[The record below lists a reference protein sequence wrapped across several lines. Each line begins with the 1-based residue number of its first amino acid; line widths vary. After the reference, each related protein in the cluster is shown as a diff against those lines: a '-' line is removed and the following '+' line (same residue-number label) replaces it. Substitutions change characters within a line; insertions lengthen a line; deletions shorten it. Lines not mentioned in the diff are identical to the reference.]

1 MRPQNKELAN
11 QFIHSL
17 GKVIRLPLLRPLFK
31 LSLDAPNMT
40 SFNVLIVGGGIS
52 GPAAAYWLS
61 RIPGAKVTLIERSS
75 QMRASG
81 QQLDLRV
88 AGVDMMKKMGI
99 EPAVRAVRCQEPGT
113 QVVDTDGR
121 TKAYFPAADHGS
133 GRQSMTS
140 EYEIMRG
147 DLVKI
152 LYRLTHSRS
161 NVRHVFNRTVE
172 NFTQDDE
179 TDPNGK
185 VYVTFSDGCQ
195 EKYDLV
201 LAADGTGSKT
211 RKIMLGPDAPDPRH
225 RTGGYIGY
233 FSIKSQPWDSDRS
246 TYCQLPGP
254 RMARAIMTRKDIP
267 ELTRI
272 YMMLGRRD
280 ESVDL
285 ALKSGNLT
293 DLKKALAVVYE
304 GGGWETKRFMAAL
317 VNAPEADDLYFT
329 PFEEV
334 RLPEGSWSKGRVVL
348 IGDAA
353 HSATAN
359 GYGTSWGLIGP
370 YLLAGELATLYENDK
385 SLPTASIIR
394 AAKKY
399 EKIWRPIAL
408 TGHGGSGFADS
419 MFPPRSL
426 IGIGILNWFMG
437 VAAYLKLDQYVGF
450 DGSVGK
456 WKLPDYPAL
465 SHDHGVD

>member
-1 MRPQNKELAN
+1 
-11 QFIHSL
+11 
-17 GKVIRLPLLRPLFK
+17 
-31 LSLDAPNMT
+31 MT

-61 RIPGAKVTLIERSS
+61 RIPGATITLIERSS
-75 QMRASG
+75 EMRASG

-113 QVVDTDGR
+113 QIIDTDGQ
-121 TKAYFPAADHGS
+121 TKAYFPAAEHGS

-152 LYRLTHSRS
+152 LYRLTENRS

-179 TDPNGK
+179 SDPNGK
-185 VYVTFSDGCQ
+185 LHVTFSDGSE

-225 RTGGYIGY
+225 QTGGYIGY
-233 FSIKSQPWDSDRS
+233 FSILSQPWDSDRS
-246 TYCQLPGP
+246 TLCQLPGSC
-254 RMARAIMTRKDIP
+254 MARTIMTRKDNP

-272 YMMLGRRD
+272 YMMLGKRD
-280 ESVDL
+280 DAVDL
-285 ALKSGNLT
+285 ALKSGDLAA
-293 DLKKALAVVYE
+293 LKKALAALYE
-304 GGGWETKRFMAAL
+304 GGGWETKRFMEAL
-317 VNAPEADDLYFT
+317 VHAPEADDLYCT

-353 HSATAN
+353 HSSTAN

-385 SLPTASIIR
+385 SLPTASIMR
-394 AAKKY
+394 ATRNY
-399 EKIWRPIAL
+399 ERIWRPVAL
-408 TGHGGSGFADS
+408 AGHGGSGFAGS
-419 MFPPRSL
+419 IFPPRSAL
-426 IGIGILNWFMG
+426 GIGIMNWVAG
-437 VAAYLKLDQYVGF
+437 VAAYLRLDQYVGF

-465 SHDHGVD
+465 NRDQGLE

>member
-1 MRPQNKELAN
+1 MA
-11 QFIHSL
+11 
-17 GKVIRLPLLRPLFK
+17 
-31 LSLDAPNMT
+31 
-40 SFNVLIVGGGIS
+40 SFTVLIVGGGIS

-61 RIPGAKVTLIERSS
+61 RIPGADITLIERSS

-99 EPAVRAVRCQEPGT
+99 EPAVRAVRCQEPGM
-113 QVVDTDGR
+113 QIIDTDGQ
-121 TKAYFPAADHGS
+121 TKAYFPAAEHGS

-152 LYRLTHSRS
+152 LYRLTENQS
-161 NVRHVFNRTVE
+161 NVRHVFNRTIE

-179 TDPNGK
+179 SDPNGK
-185 VYVTFSDGCQ
+185 VNVTFSDGSQ

-201 LAADGTGSKT
+201 VAADGTGSKT

-225 RTGGYIGY
+225 RTGGYIAY
-233 FSIKSQPWDSDRS
+233 FSIPSQPWDSDRA
-246 TYCQLPGP
+246 TMCQLPGP
-254 RMARAIMTRKDIP
+254 RMARAFMTRKDDP

-272 YMMLGRRD
+272 YMLLGKRD
-280 ESVDL
+280 DAVDL
-285 ALKSGNLT
+285 ALASGDLAA
-293 DLKKALAVVYE
+293 LKKALATLYE
-304 GGGWETKRFMAAL
+304 GGGWETKRFMTAL
-317 VNAPEADDLYFT
+317 AHAPEADDLYCT

-385 SLPTASIIR
+385 SLPTSSIR
-394 AAKKY
+394 QAAETY
-399 EKIWRPIAL
+399 EKIWRPVAL
-408 TGHGGSGFADS
+408 AGHGGTGFAGS
-419 MFPPRSL
+419 IFPPRSAL
-426 IGIGILNWFMG
+426 GISILNWVAG
-437 VAAYLKLDQYVGF
+437 VAAYLRLDKYATF

-465 SHDHGVD
+465 NRDHGLD